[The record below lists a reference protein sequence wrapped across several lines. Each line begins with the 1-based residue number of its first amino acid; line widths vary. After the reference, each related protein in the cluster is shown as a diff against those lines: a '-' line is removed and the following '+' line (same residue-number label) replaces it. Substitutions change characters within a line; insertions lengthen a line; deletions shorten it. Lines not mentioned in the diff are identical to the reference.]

1 MCTRLEAKMKYLFSV
16 SAVLAFVLSSCMNVP
31 ESAQE
36 NTPTATVFAEDLQE
50 SATAETNTGEDVSI
64 NSIEIVGGN
73 KESLREFIKQWLV
86 PVYPDGSSQ
95 DMTVYIGSMPK
106 DLPYDLPTPDDAR
119 IIGSITGSWVDY
131 MLIFDTSLPSK
142 SIHEFYAQNLTD
154 TGWNEAPT
162 NQGQSGFVSQSGLY
176 SGYCHEDHEAFLRVE
191 TPSISNEK
199 TSIRLNL
206 DIDPDP
212 YNCDAAAVSSG
223 YSYENLIP
231 QLTAPSGTLIQSGGA
246 GSSDRDAE
254 VTASLQSDLSPVE
267 LVEFYNQPLL
277 ASGWK
282 MQDSGNGE
290 GAAWSH
296 WTFTDEQ
303 ETNWLGSLI
312 VLKASANSDRLFA
325 LLRIEKDK

>member
-1 MCTRLEAKMKYLFSV
+1 MKYLFSI
-16 SAVLAFVLSSCMNVP
+16 SAVLAFVLSSCVNVP
-31 ESAQE
+31 ESALE
-36 NTPTATVFAEDLQE
+36 NTPAATAFAEDLQE
-50 SATAETNTGEDVSI
+50 STPAGTNTGEDLST

-73 KESLREFIKQWLV
+73 EESLREFIKQWLV

-119 IIGSITGSWVDY
+119 MIGSITGSWVDY
-131 MLIFDTSLPSK
+131 MLIFDTNLPSK
-142 SIHEFYAQNLTD
+142 SIHEFYAKTLIEK
-154 TGWNEAPT
+154 GWNEAPT
-162 NQGQSGFVSQSGLY
+162 NQGQSGFVSQSDLY
-176 SGYCHEDHEAFLRVE
+176 SGYCHEDDDVFLNVE
-191 TPSISNEK
+191 TPSISDGK

-206 DIDPDP
+206 DISPHP

-223 YSYENLIP
+223 YSYEKLIP
-231 QLTAPSGTLIQSGGA
+231 QLEAPNGTLIQSGGA
-246 GSSDRDAE
+246 GSSDHDAE

-267 LVEFYNQPLL
+267 LADFYNQQLL

-303 ETNWLGSLI
+303 ETHWLGSLI

>member
-1 MCTRLEAKMKYLFSV
+1 MKYLFSI
-16 SAVLAFVLSSCMNVP
+16 SAVLAFVLSSCVNVP
-31 ESAQE
+31 ESALE
-36 NTPTATVFAEDLQE
+36 NTPAATAFAEDLQE
-50 SATAETNTGEDVSI
+50 STPAGTNTGEDVST

-73 KESLREFIKQWLV
+73 EESLREFIKQWLV

-119 IIGSITGSWVDY
+119 MIGSITGSWVDY
-131 MLIFDTSLPSK
+131 MLIFDTNLPSK
-142 SIHEFYAQNLTD
+142 SIHEFYAKTLIEK
-154 TGWNEAPT
+154 GWNEAPT
-162 NQGQSGFVSQSGLY
+162 NQGQSGFVSQSDLY
-176 SGYCHEDHEAFLRVE
+176 SGYCHEDDDVFLNVE
-191 TPSISNEK
+191 TPSISDGK

-206 DIDPDP
+206 DISPHP

-223 YSYENLIP
+223 YSYEKLIP
-231 QLTAPSGTLIQSGGA
+231 QLEAPNGTLIQSGGA
-246 GSSDRDAE
+246 GSSDHDAE

-267 LVEFYNQPLL
+267 LVDFYNQQLL

-303 ETNWLGSLI
+303 ETHWLGSLI